1 MGLLALLLKTA
12 LVTACVYAVMAQ
24 TRRGRVEL
32 AGLVAVAVTAPSL
45 GLLAVHHDGAFVA
58 DAAVGALLATP
69 LCAFFA
75 IACAALVR
83 LGNGVPPRHRARSAP
98 LWALSMTA
106 VLTLILTAL
115 MRQLDVAMGPAL
127 AAAALAAWLAPW
139 CIGLAL
145 GVALGNTHHATG
157 PLPGPTAS
165 ATPRAGAWGHWCMPL
180 LAGLI
185 SASVSGAGAHLGPHL
200 SGFLA
205 GLPTIAL
212 CLTLAVGRQDRCKT
226 LAPLLLAYSHGL
238 RLRVLFAAVV
248 ALYGAALGAAWA
260 LALATA
266 LLLAAG
272 CWAHGRVAAR
282 RAQVDSLWDRRF
294 PRPEVGKSEPGPPAR
309 PGPPEPPADYSARAI
324 SSARFQSS
332 SVSMS
337 TTRQAG
343 SS

>member
-1 MGLLALLLKTA
+1 MGLLALLLKIG
-12 LVTACVYAVMAQ
+12 LVTACVYAAMAQ

-32 AGLVAVAVTAPSL
+32 TGLVAVAVTAPSL
-45 GLLAVHHDGAFVA
+45 ALLAVHHDGAFVA

-69 LCAFFA
+69 VCAFFA
-75 IACAALVR
+75 IACAALAR
-83 LGNGVPPRHRARSAP
+83 GGNGEPQRQRARSAP
-98 LWALSMTA
+98 LWALGMTA
-106 VLTLILTAL
+106 VLTLILFAL
-115 MRQLDVAMGPAL
+115 LHQRDAAVGPAL

-139 CIGLAL
+139 CIG
-145 GVALGNTHHATG
+145 VALGNTHHAIG
-157 PLPGPTAS
+157 PVPGSTAS
-165 ATPRAGAWGHWCMPL
+165 ATPRAGAWGHWCMPV

-185 SASVSGAGAHLGPHL
+185 SASVSEAGPHLGPHL

-226 LAPLLLAYSHGL
+226 LPPLLLAYSHGL

-248 ALYGAALGAAWA
+248 ALYGATLGAGWA

-266 LLLAAG
+266 LMLAAG

-294 PRPEVGKSEPGPPAR
+294 PRPVVGKSEAGPPAR